1 MRRWIRADPRHD
13 PDRARC
19 DSAIMP
25 TKLEV
30 LRRIGEGVPAS
41 RASRGAAENLS
52 TKTRQ
57 IQQEEAARIRGVGKA
72 SGKSSAPQIT
82 CTPQDKQYGFTYFF
96 CDIKAWKAGDEYYTN
111 YLFQSAW
118 SISSGV

>member
-1 MRRWIRADPRHD
+1 MIERTETA
-13 PDRARC
+13 
-19 DSAIMP
+19 
-25 TKLEV
+25 KE
-30 LRRIGEGVPAS
+30 
-41 RASRGAAENLS
+41 
-52 TKTRQ
+52 
-57 IQQEEAARIRGVGKA
+57 
-72 SGKSSAPQIT
+72 IT

>member
-1 MRRWIRADPRHD
+1 MQPLVNQRRNGLTPQG
-13 PDRARC
+13 
-19 DSAIMP
+19 
-25 TKLEV
+25 KLV
-30 LRRIGEGVPAS
+30 AYAQKTYGAS
-41 RASRGAAENLS
+41 TLIECTENAE
-52 TKTRQ
+52 
-57 IQQEEAARIRGVGKA
+57 E
-72 SGKSSAPQIT
+72 IT